1 MGNDTLSGSFAN
13 KAALAALS
21 QEEFDRLS
29 IGTPM
34 RRIGYH
40 GLRRNAC
47 LSLGSTRALQAE
59 PLLEKLTTDPEPQV
73 RDAARWALSRLLGLA
88 PAELVFLKGSTGRPH
103 LDPSQAS
110 GLDFS
115 LSHSGCGALLGV
127 SAAPP
132 IGVDIE
138 QIGRRLA
145 DPLAVAGQY
154 FAAEECQALQACPPD
169 RRRALFLSYWTLKE
183 ASVKARGE
191 GIAGNLERTRFAVD
205 AAGGVRGT
213 SAATEAHR
221 FALFRPDVDFLA
233 AVALGAGERPDR
245 LEHFLCVPGDPPVRA
260 HWPGGLPS

>member
-1 MGNDTLSGSFAN
+1 MARADGPAGSLWFCRSDNQALDDEAWRRCRDMLSPAERQRAGRFARDVDSDTYVLAH
-13 KAALAALS
+13 AL
-21 QEEFDRLS
+21 
-29 IGTPM
+29 
-34 RRIGYH
+34 
-40 GLRRNAC
+40 
-47 LSLGSTRALQAE
+47 
-59 PLLEKLTTDPEPQV
+59 K
-73 RDAARWALSRLLGLA
+73 RWALSRLLGLA